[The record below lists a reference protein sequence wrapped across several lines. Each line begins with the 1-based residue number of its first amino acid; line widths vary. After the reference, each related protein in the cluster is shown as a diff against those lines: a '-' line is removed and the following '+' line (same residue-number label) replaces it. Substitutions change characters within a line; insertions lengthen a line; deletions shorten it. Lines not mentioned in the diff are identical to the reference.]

1 MVNSWIKA
9 VQEWK
14 QDKPKHTL
22 VPKKGT
28 PEYDQVRKLQ
38 EKYKTDKPVGEVV
51 SKATFGKKTRLPRKM
66 KEPVVVSV
74 SNGETKPKTKRTTT
88 GVRSTRKPKQFIAKG
103 TFGEDSASE

>member
-51 SKATFGKKTRLPRKM
+51 KKTRLPRKM

-88 GVRSTRKPKQFIAKG
+88 GVRSTRKPKQFI
-103 TFGEDSASE
+103 EDSASE